1 MAKTLNSAEKAAYL
15 KKYISMPD
23 VIAMYHK
30 PGRNRRTT
38 CPIHGGTHDN
48 LGYDEKLF
56 HCFTCGAK
64 GDIISFVMQLFD
76 CNVNA
81 AVDRLAYDF
90 GIKLDNL
97 TNEEKA
103 AIDAERIAHEEAR
116 LLKARRERANLQAY
130 KLIGRFRRWLGE
142 YALQHYD
149 PKKVELQKAWCD
161 RQLGLIEDG
170 GDFGG
175 DVKAAIRSFVGVLH
189 G

>member
-1 MAKTLNSAEKAAYL
+1 MPVGDLKIDPLQQQMEMALENMKPKT
-15 KKYISMPD
+15 D
-23 VIAMYHK
+23 
-30 PGRNRRTT
+30 
-38 CPIHGGTHDN
+38 
-48 LGYDEKLF
+48 
-56 HCFTCGAK
+56 
-64 GDIISFVMQLFD
+64 
-76 CNVNA
+76 
-81 AVDRLAYDF
+81 
-90 GIKLDNL
+90 
-97 TNEEKA
+97 EEKA